1 MLDHN
6 EAQLDFILEM
16 YSIDHPDQ
24 LKFERPGKKEP
35 GLKEVEEKVGW
46 ANVLI
51 GKALEAYMN
60 KHMPSQGVLDKLR
73 GLNSPAGNVVQ
84 LGPKNLSGN
93 KL

>member
-1 MLDHN
+1 MLGHN

-24 LKFERPGKKEP
+24 LKFERPGRKDP
-35 GLKEVEEKVGW
+35 GIQQTEEKVGW

-60 KHMPSQGVLDKLR
+60 KHMPSQGILDKLR
-73 GLNSPAGNVVQ
+73 GLNNPTGNVVR
-84 LGPKNLSGN
+84 LGPKGLSGD
-93 KL
+93 KP